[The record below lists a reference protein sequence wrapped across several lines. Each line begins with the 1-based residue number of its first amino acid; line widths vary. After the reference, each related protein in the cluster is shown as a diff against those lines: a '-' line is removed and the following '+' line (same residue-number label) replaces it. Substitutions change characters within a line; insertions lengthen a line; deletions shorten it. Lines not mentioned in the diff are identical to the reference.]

1 MGLNSEFDCGHDP
14 SQPGDPE
21 RLMSVEEVA
30 DWLGVSKWT
39 LYHRGPD
46 DDGPP
51 HLKICGR
58 RRYKQCCVRA
68 WIDRQLV
75 RLSA

>member
-1 MGLNSEFDCGHDP
+1 MGMKPKFDCGHP
-14 SQPGDPE
+14 RSQPGDPE

-30 DWLGVSKWT
+30 EWLGVSKWT

-46 DDGPP
+46 GDGPP

-58 RRYKQCCVRA
+58 RRYKRCCVRA

-75 RLSA
+75 SVGR